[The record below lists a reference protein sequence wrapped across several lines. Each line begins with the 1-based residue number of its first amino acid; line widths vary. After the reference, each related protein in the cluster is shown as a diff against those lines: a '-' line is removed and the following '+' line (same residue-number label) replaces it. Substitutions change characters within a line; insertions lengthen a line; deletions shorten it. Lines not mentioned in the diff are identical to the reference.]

1 MASILLTGLFSQKS
15 REFSTQGSGLERFEQ
30 DFVDAVN
37 YASKRISLE
46 ANLETSISEVT
57 SIQDT
62 LGLDS
67 AYMHIISD
75 GVTLYL
81 MDFGQRPAKGAE
93 ANRTAIENRFVQGI
107 ALIYQ
112 ATKNSDQEGDG
123 YQDTD
128 VIGLGA
134 LS

>member
-1 MASILLTGLFSQKS
+1 MANIRLTGVFSQKS

-37 YASKRISLE
+37 YACKRISLE
-46 ANLETSISEVT
+46 ANLETAISEVT

-62 LGLDS
+62 LGLDD
-67 AYMHIISD
+67 AYTHILSD
-75 GVTLYL
+75 GITLYL

-107 ALIYQ
+107 SLIYQ
-112 ATKNSDQEGDG
+112 AVKNSAQEGDG
-123 YQDTD
+123 YEDTD

-134 LS
+134 LA